1 MAEPTRIGSQL
12 RSLRKARGW
21 TQSDLAEK
29 AGMKR
34 TALGAYEEG
43 RAEPK
48 LETLLKIAD
57 HFKLKV
63 DDLIRSELTVNKIA
77 HFEYPLQQTKDMK
90 TLFKKLDEMYDR
102 IKNIEHQLK
111 K

>member
-1 MAEPTRIGSQL
+1 MQKQIIAKNFKKLRLFKNLNQSEFAELFGITRSTVGS
-12 RSLRKARGW
+12 
-21 TQSDLAEK
+21 
-29 AGMKR
+29 
-34 TALGAYEEG
+34 YEEG

-90 TLFKKLDEMYDR
+90 TLFKKLDEMNDR